1 MSSTTRE
8 RIVDEAMR
16 LFSDHGYKATTIA
29 RIEAASGLTP
39 GAGGVYHHFQSKE
52 AVLDAGIDR
61 QLKRLQG
68 LGAVRQVFGSL
79 GDLRAELTLIARYI
93 LAELDD
99 EAQLIRLLAL
109 DARRGPAGLSTAAQ
123 RLTDASLAGFA
134 SWIAE
139 RADPPLTAGEASA
152 LASAGLGSLLSSRL
166 LRDVLGVTPAVDDA
180 AFVDAWVHMMHRA
193 LSA

>member
-61 QLKRLQG
+61 QLKRLRG
-68 LGAVRQVFGSL
+68 LGAVRQVFTSL

-93 LAELDD
+93 LAELDE
-99 EAQLIRLLAL
+99 EAQLIRLLAF
-109 DARRGPAGLSTAAQ
+109 DARDGPAGLSTAAQ
-123 RLTDASLAGFA
+123 RLTDASLAGFS

-152 LASAGLGSLLSSRL
+152 LAGAGLGSLLSSRL

-180 AFVDAWVHMMHRA
+180 AFVDAWVHMMRRA
-193 LSA
+193 LTA